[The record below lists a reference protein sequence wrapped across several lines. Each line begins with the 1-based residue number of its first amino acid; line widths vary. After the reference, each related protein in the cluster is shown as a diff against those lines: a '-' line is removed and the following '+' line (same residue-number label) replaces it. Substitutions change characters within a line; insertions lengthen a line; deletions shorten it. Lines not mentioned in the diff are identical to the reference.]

1 MVNIGSCNCQALG
14 RMKMV
19 YIRLN
24 AIGIST
30 PLKIQIMGYKLVF
43 SSIFIY
49 NISLPAEE
57 FVHQS
62 SLEFLKFCAK
72 ASIDRTTHIWKI
84 LPCINSIAPIIQAE
98 FVIQGIQI
106 IMEFFTNIFHKLL
119 LHVFSSSSVIF
130 RLIIQLEADD
140 ALSMCCALHQFSDY
154 TLRIEQ
160 VHRMGNVHDLTGTV
174 NTSSSYC
181 FSQYIRM
188 RLHHPC
194 RHSIGR
200 RTDNHID
207 SCLFHGIHY
216 SFHMGKIK
224 YSWLRL
230 ASAPGRLGN
239 SNGIDSRFFHHFHI
253 FIQAVIRH
261 ILIIICY
268 SIKKFFHVHPPL
280 FFMALYL
287 SL

>member
-14 RMKMV
+14 RMQMV

-72 ASIDRTTHIWKI
+72 ASIDRTTYIWKI
-84 LPCINSIAPIIQAE
+84 LPCIDSIAPIIQAK
-98 FVIQGIQI
+98 FIIHGIQI

-119 LHVFSSSSVIF
+119 LHIFASSSVIF
-130 RLIIQLEADD
+130 RLIIQLETND
-140 ALSMCCALHQFSDY
+140 ALSMCCTLHQFSDY
-154 TLRIEQ
+154 TFRIEK
-160 VHRMGNVHDLTGTV
+160 VHRMGNIHDLTGAI
-174 NTSSSYC
+174 NTSSLYC
-181 FSQYIRM
+181 LSQNIRM
-188 RLHHPC
+188 CLHHPG

-200 RTDNHID
+200 RTDDHID

-224 YSWLRL
+224 FSWLWL
-230 ASAPGRLGN
+230 AGAPGRLRN
-239 SNGIDSRFFHHFHI
+239 SNGIDSCFFHHFHI

-261 ILIIICY
+261 ILIIICC
-268 SIKKFFHVHPPL
+268 SVKKFFHIHPPL
-280 FFMALYL
+280 FFYDII
-287 SL
+287 S

>member
-1 MVNIGSCNCQALG
+1 
-14 RMKMV
+14 MKMV

-72 ASIDRTTHIWKI
+72 ASVDGSAHIWKI
-84 LPCINSIAPIIQAE
+84 LPGVDSIAPVIQAK

-130 RLIIQLEADD
+130 RLIIQLETDD
-140 ALSMCCALHQFSDY
+140 ALSMCCALQQFSDY
-154 TLRIEQ
+154 TFRIEKIYG
-160 VHRMGNVHDLTGTV
+160 MGNIHDLTGTV
-174 NTSSSYC
+174 NTSSLYC
-181 FSQYIRM
+181 
-188 RLHHPC
+188 
-194 RHSIGR
+194 
-200 RTDNHID
+200 
-207 SCLFHGIHY
+207 
-216 SFHMGKIK
+216 
-224 YSWLRL
+224 
-230 ASAPGRLGN
+230 
-239 SNGIDSRFFHHFHI
+239 
-253 FIQAVIRH
+253 
-261 ILIIICY
+261 
-268 SIKKFFHVHPPL
+268 
-280 FFMALYL
+280 L
-287 SL
+287 S

>member
-1 MVNIGSCNCQALG
+1 MQ
-14 RMKMV
+14 MV

-72 ASIDRTTHIWKI
+72 ASVDGSAHIWKI
-84 LPCINSIAPIIQAE
+84 LPGVDSIAPVIQAK

-130 RLIIQLEADD
+130 RLIIQLETDD
-140 ALSMCCALHQFSDY
+140 ALSMCCELHQFSDY
-154 TLRIEQ
+154 TLRIEK
-160 VHRMGNVHDLTGTV
+160 VHRMGNVHDLTGAV
-174 NTSSSYC
+174 NASSSYC

-188 RLHHPC
+188 CLHHPG

-200 RTDNHID
+200 CTDNHID

-230 ASAPGRLGN
+230 AGAPGRLGN

-253 FIQAVIRH
+253 FIQAVIWH
-261 ILIIICY
+261 VLIIICC